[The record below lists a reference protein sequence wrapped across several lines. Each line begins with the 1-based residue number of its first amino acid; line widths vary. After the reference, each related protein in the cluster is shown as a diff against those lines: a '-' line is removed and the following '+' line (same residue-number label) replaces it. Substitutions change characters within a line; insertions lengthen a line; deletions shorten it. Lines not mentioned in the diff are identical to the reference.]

1 MEYVYKTQGTCSTN
15 IELNVEDGVVKEVA
29 FWGGCNGNLQGLSRL
44 VRGMKV
50 YSTKHHERQDY
61 LFVVTFLESMYQ
73 NIVGDIPDEG
83 EECVILLVVHKILD
97 LRVIKLQF
105 APLQYESVP

>member
-1 MEYVYKTQGTCSTN
+1 MMTVT
-15 IELNVEDGVVKEVA
+15 ELLLFENGCFGRFKEH
-29 FWGGCNGNLQGLSRL
+29 
-44 VRGMKV
+44 V
-50 YSTKHHERQDY
+50 YSTKHHEWQDY